1 MPVSVRRAVHFAAT
15 LCLYTAAAAVDAETI
30 HAHFDCDGGKSIEA
44 AFDNGA
50 KPGVRLSLSDGRRWV
65 LPQARSASGA
75 RYANA
80 EESIV
85 FWNKGDTAF
94 IEEVGQTTYRDCVA
108 KR

>member
-1 MPVSVRRAVHFAAT
+1 MSVRRAMHAVAW
-15 LCLYTAAAAVDAETI
+15 LCLCTAAAAAHGETI
-30 HAHFDCDGGKSIEA
+30 NAHFECDDGKSIDA

-50 KPGVRLSLSDGRRWV
+50 KPGVHLSLSDGRRWV

-80 EESIV
+80 DESIV

-94 IEEVGQTTYRDCVA
+94 VEENGAATYQGCVA
-108 KR
+108 KH